1 MSTADDL
8 ITSLDKA
15 LRTLGGLNGPARANP
30 AADHAEGQLDE
41 QQRQH
46 VAGLMRVNH
55 AGEICAQ
62 ALYDGQAMTA
72 RSPQAKQALL
82 AAAAEE
88 QDHLA
93 WCRQRLDE
101 LDARPS
107 VFDPL
112 FYGASFAL
120 GAVAGLAG
128 DRVSMGFVEATE
140 DQVVQHLERHLDT
153 LPDQDQRSRAILET
167 MREDEARHGQQAL
180 DSGGV
185 AFPQPIKNLMTLVS
199 KVMTET
205 TYRT

>member
-1 MSTADDL
+1 
-8 ITSLDKA
+8 
-15 LRTLGGLNGPARANP
+15 
-30 AADHAEGQLDE
+30 
-41 QQRQH
+41 
-46 VAGLMRVNH
+46 
-55 AGEICAQ
+55 
-62 ALYDGQAMTA
+62 MTA

-101 LDARPS
+101 VDARPS

-205 TYRT
+205 AYRT